1 MRWPSFHLGPHRA
14 EVVAEVDGVTY
25 VDDSKA
31 TNPHAAHAS
40 IAAYPRVVWIAGG
53 LLKGASVDDLV
64 SQVANRLVGAV
75 LIGRDRAQCRQR
87 VIATRP
93 GCPRRGGCDG
103 GGFWG
108 A

>member
-1 MRWPSFHLGPHRA
+1 MVGTL
-14 EVVAEVDGVTY
+14 DGVTY

-31 TNPHAAHAS
+31 TNPHAAQAS

-53 LLKGASVDDLV
+53 LLKGASVDELV
-64 SQVANRLVGAV
+64 ASVANRLVAAV
-75 LIGRDRAQCRQR
+75 LIGRDRAVDRQR

-93 GCPRRGGCDG
+93 GCPRRRACDG

-108 A
+108 ARGQM